1 MVAVGPSWESFHK
14 ADHRQTASSAS
25 QKTIAEIGHSDPN
38 VSLYVA
44 VRSIPTDALQI
55 QDSISTQKPRLPQH
69 FAKCSVDSDGNLTVD
84 TSESLQ
90 SRLGELEQFFAPFH
104 NKFLQIVAETDTA
117 EHIERHGTFRVCL
130 VFEFTPPAFVY
141 NSNKIDVV
149 WVAHDVDNGALAGCV
164 TESPLA
170 HEASAK
176 TFSSK
181 NKRPGSDDT
190 FQTKRR
196 KSCTHEL
203 SHPVPSSTVVGL
215 KKGDDS
221 KGSDDDD
228 NSDFEELVDTQ
239 YSPTSIR
246 IDNAVA
252 IERCIDNQLKH
263 MKQVGCRVVAK
274 AWIKAKEPR
283 KQTKYPY
290 NGGDR
295 KKEASGIYGNENTGE
310 LTKPPWW
317 PSTEGWQR
325 GEGCRHKEPDH
336 LKKAD
341 AERLILLKHLLRKC
355 PVAALQESTKAVQP
369 QESTKP
375 PPSTSTTLNREAMK
389 YLKEVYRIRGHQ
401 ERYEDNQ
408 IDGSTTISVALPIND
423 GHRVSNGTTIVERHG
438 TPAEDSPNLLT
449 PSDALSPAN
458 SLDPSQQQRSRHGS
472 CPLNVSNEACNEL
485 GLPSGDDMHV
495 PPPRPEQNVAYPLGH
510 EFSDL
515 GSFDVSTGNGTR
527 ALEHRKF
534 DHHPDE
540 FRLALRPQNRN
551 YASDQKYL
559 RTAASSSFQGEQ
571 AYNPGLYSGNAGLPL
586 ACSGKSEWAGLTEH
600 PAEAICARDDTLFT
614 HGLALWPT
622 STFQKEQY
630 DFGNA
635 SMCTSSMAS
644 IEQGFPPPQG
654 KFRQSWDFQRFG
666 HYDEARHC
674 SGAAPNIHPSDL

>member
-25 QKTIAEIGHSDPN
+25 QNTIAETVHSDPN
-38 VSLYVA
+38 VSLYG
-44 VRSIPTDALQI
+44 RCKIPVLSLGTTT
-55 QDSISTQKPRLPQH
+55 QDSISTPKPRLPQH

-104 NKFLQIVAETDTA
+104 NKFLQIVTERDTA
-117 EHIERHGTFRVCL
+117 EHIDRH
-130 VFEFTPPAFVY
+130 
-141 NSNKIDVV
+141 
-149 WVAHDVDNGALAGCV
+149 AHDVDNGTLAGCV
-164 TESPLA
+164 TKSPLA

-176 TFSSK
+176 TCSSK
-181 NKRPGSDDT
+181 NKRPASNDT

-196 KSCTHEL
+196 KSCTDEL

-215 KKGDDS
+215 KKGDNS
-221 KGSDDDD
+221 KGSDDDE

-336 LKKAD
+336 LKKA
-341 AERLILLKHLLRKC
+341 ERLILLKHLLRKC

-375 PPSTSTTLNREAMK
+375 PPSTSTTLNRQAMK
-389 YLKEVYRIRGHQ
+389 YLKEVYRVRGHQ

-408 IDGSTTISVALPIND
+408 IDGSTTISVALPISD
-423 GHRVSNGTTIVERHG
+423 GQRVSNGTTIVERDG
-438 TPAEDSPNLLT
+438 IPAEDSPNLLT
-449 PSDALSPAN
+449 PSDTLSPAN
-458 SLDPSQQQRSRHGS
+458 SLDPSQQQRPRHGS
-472 CPLNVSNEACNEL
+472 CPLNVPNEACNEL

-495 PPPRPEQNVAYPLGH
+495 PPPRPRQNVAYPLGH
-510 EFSDL
+510 GFSDL
-515 GSFDVSTGNGTR
+515 GSFDVSTGNVTR
-527 ALEHRKF
+527 VLEQGKF
-534 DHHPDE
+534 GHHPDE
-540 FRLALRPQNRN
+540 FRLALRPQNRT

-614 HGLALWPT
+614 HGLALWPA

-654 KFRQSWDFQRFG
+654 KFRQSWDFQRFS